1 MPSPGQKRLVTYVDP
16 DTALD
21 FERRAASVGLS
32 VSGLLGQLV
41 QDYLPTSDTYYVRQS
56 GHQLMM
62 VLAMVAALSKKSLSA
77 EEMAD
82 VRELAKT
89 AAAGAFGPVPP
100 RPVTVDLGGQEDPR
114 MAALH
119 KLFAER

>member
-21 FERRAASVGLS
+21 FERGAAAVGLS
-32 VSGLLGQLV
+32 VSALLGRLI

-62 VLAMVAALSKKSLSA
+62 ILAMVAAISKKNLSA
-77 EEMAD
+77 EEMAN

-89 AAAGAFGPVPP
+89 AAAAAFGPVPP
-100 RPVTVDLGGQEDPR
+100 RPFTIDLGHQEDPR
-114 MAALH
+114 IAALH
-119 KLFAER
+119 TLFAER